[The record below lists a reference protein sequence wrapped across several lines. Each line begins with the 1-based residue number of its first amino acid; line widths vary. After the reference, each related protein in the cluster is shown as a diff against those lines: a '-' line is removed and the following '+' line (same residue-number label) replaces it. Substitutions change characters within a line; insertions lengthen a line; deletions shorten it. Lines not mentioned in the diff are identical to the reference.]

1 MEKTIK
7 NVQDLYDML
16 DAEFRSAKQF
26 WEPFY
31 EDRDRPIPFFPNKP
45 DENLV
50 EQVNSGL
57 LTGGKA
63 MELGCGPGRNALY
76 LTQAGYS
83 VDAYDLSETAIAW
96 AKERA
101 GEMQLDVNFECR
113 SVFELEPQQAYDLVY
128 DSGCLHHLLPHQR
141 IPYIQMITNALKPG
155 GYFGMTCFAPG
166 FGGLGGPETVM
177 NDWEVYQERSMKG
190 GLAFTEEKLRYL
202 LEDPFECVELR
213 PMQAMGKEDHRFGLP
228 ILWVTLWRKP
238 LTDKKRRTKHGEQGV
253 YYYWYVQGDWLAT
266 GSVATGTGRPGLWRF
281 KGDC

>member
-7 NVQDLYDML
+7 SVQDLYDML

-50 EQVNSGL
+50 AHVNSGIL
-57 LTGGKA
+57 PGGKA
-63 MELGCGPGRNALY
+63 LELGCGPGRNALY
-76 LTQAGYS
+76 LTRQGYK
-83 VDAYDLSETAIAW
+83 VDAYDLSEQAIAW

-101 GEMQLDVNFECR
+101 AEEKLEVNFECK
-113 SVFELEPQQAYDLVY
+113 SAFELVPQEEYDLVY

-141 IPYIQMITNALKPG
+141 IPYIQMIQSALKPG

-166 FGGLGGPETVM
+166 FGGQGGPESVM
-177 NDWEVYQERSMKG
+177 DDWEVYREKSMKG

-213 PMQAMGKEDHRFGLP
+213 PMKAMGQDEDCFGLP

-238 LTDKKRRTKHGEQGV
+238 NV
-253 YYYWYVQGDWLAT
+253 
-266 GSVATGTGRPGLWRF
+266 
-281 KGDC
+281 

>member
-7 NVQDLYDML
+7 NVQDLYNML

-31 EDRDRPIPFFPNKP
+31 ENRDRPIPFFPNKP

-101 GEMQLDVNFECR
+101 AEMQLDVNFECR
-113 SVFELEPQQAYDLVY
+113 SVFELEPQQEYDLVY

-141 IPYIQMITNALKPG
+141 IPYIQMITDALNPG

-213 PMQAMGKEDHRFGLP
+213 PMQAMGKEDHRFGLQ

-238 LTDKKRRTKHGEQGV
+238 LTEKR
-253 YYYWYVQGDWLAT
+253 
-266 GSVATGTGRPGLWRF
+266 
-281 KGDC
+281 KGD